1 MIDIFED
8 MAKVL
13 IRDTYYEDGPNLE
26 KPERMKL
33 LELITAKTGKNHTL
47 IVHVNIEPE
56 AIYYDYALDD
66 ANENDVLVEEW
77 DNRF

>member
-47 IVHVNIEPE
+47 IVHVNI
-56 AIYYDYALDD
+56 
-66 ANENDVLVEEW
+66 
-77 DNRF
+77 